1 MRLWLAI
8 RAFFATCF
16 HAAVAER
23 IQRVLDEPA
32 GLESPHA
39 AEATAPPLEP
49 ETRRPAKAKG
59 PARSEAVTLLSA
71 LQRESRFVDLVQES
85 LDQYTDEQVGAAARD
100 VLRDCRAVL
109 NRLFAIEPVVD
120 QSEGASVEVPAGFDP
135 GEFRLSGKVTGE
147 PPFRGRLV
155 HHGWK
160 IAKCELPDWS
170 GSQATSG
177 VVAAA
182 EVEV

>member
-16 HAAVAER
+16 HAPVAER
-23 IQRVLDEPA
+23 IQVVLDEPA
-32 GLESPHA
+32 RLESPRA
-39 AEATAPPLEP
+39 AEAAVPQPSP
-49 ETRRPAKAKG
+49 ESRRPKVDL

-85 LDQYTDEQVGAAARD
+85 LDQYSDQQVGAAARD

-109 NRLFAIEPVVD
+109 NRLFAIEPVLD

-135 GEFRLSGKVTGE
+135 GEFRLSGNVAGE

-160 IAKCELPDWS
+160 IAKCELPEWS
-170 GSQATSG
+170 GSKATSG
-177 VVAAA
+177 VVVAA